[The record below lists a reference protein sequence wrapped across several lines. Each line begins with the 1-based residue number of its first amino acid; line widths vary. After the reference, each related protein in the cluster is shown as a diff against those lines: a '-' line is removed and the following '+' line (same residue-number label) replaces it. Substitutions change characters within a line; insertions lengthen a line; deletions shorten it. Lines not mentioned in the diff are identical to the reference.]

1 VSRESYAI
9 LCSESSEILPQVL
22 VGPTDWKEHA
32 SGKSPDR
39 FRASN
44 LPSHF
49 DGAGIY
55 ELGVTPPTWL
65 PPQRKSDPVFLKP
78 QDVVV
83 VYLGCADNVLHHLQ
97 RYGQTGAHLEGA
109 RLVQPLQS
117 TGTIQHFNTSLWSNS
132 ISFPS
137 RAGQRDCSLR
147 GMKPRAEQI

>member
-1 VSRESYAI
+1 M
-9 LCSESSEILPQVL
+9 CSESSEILPQVL

-55 ELGVTPPTWL
+55 ELGVTPPPTWL
-65 PPQRKSDPVFLKP
+65 PPQRKSNPVFLKP
-78 QDVVV
+78 QDMVV
-83 VYLGCADNVLHHLQ
+83 VYLGCTVNVLHHLQ
-97 RYGQTGAHLEGA
+97 CYGQTGAHLKGA

-117 TGTIQHFNTSLWSNS
+117 GTIQHFNTSPLSNS
-132 ISFPS
+132 ISLPS

-147 GMKPRAEQI
+147 GMKPRAEHI